1 MIDDRV
7 HINKAGVASLLEEE
21 DDWEVVEGSGEREES
36 DDRVQQQRKE
46 GAKDRLWPLSA
57 LKEVHS
63 RRFSL
68 RRSALELFMMDRSN
82 CFFNFGVKCIW
93 NLQPSVCIM

>member
-7 HINKAGVASLLEEE
+7 HINKAGVASLLEQE

-57 LKEVHS
+57 LREVHS
-63 RRFSL
+63 RRLEFTKTSSKVSAFGCMVFSG
-68 RRSALELFMMDRSN
+68 
-82 CFFNFGVKCIW
+82 FFCIS
-93 NLQPSVCIM
+93 L